1 MIHFNITHLVWGFL
15 MLSHN
20 FDLHHYVFVF
30 SCQGK
35 QPLLS
40 AAGQQFSTYDRDND
54 KDPESNCAGLLQGG
68 WWFNR
73 CTGGNPPSD
82 TPVESNL
89 NGEYSHPVDYSSQD
103 YRGIRWNTWDGLQ
116 IAYSRMQIV
125 RCGKGV
131 YNRNGFYCWMVE
143 WTNEYRSIMWDSWD
157 YVRFNSLIIHSSV

>member
-1 MIHFNITHLVWGFL
+1 MVWGFL

-103 YRGIRWNTWDGLQ
+103 LSAALDGIHGMGIKYRTV
-116 IAYSRMQIV
+116 A
-125 RCGKGV
+125 CK
-131 YNRNGFYCWMVE
+131 
-143 WTNEYRSIMWDSWD
+143 
-157 YVRFNSLIIHSSV
+157 